1 MLMFFAGCAPKKSV
15 SRIACAASLLTV
27 AALFLALPLR
37 AHHGPPVAPLYN
49 TESLLELD
57 GEIVEIFWR
66 NPHVRFRIRVS
77 EGEVWEL
84 ETEPVGML
92 ARRGIGPELLRI
104 GENVRVAGRVSN
116 RRPNEMALFNL
127 LLPNGE
133 EFTGTAGNR
142 ELRFSEQR
150 VDIAREE
157 MAVTTVSGAEQR
169 ATGIFRVWARGVR
182 EFGGG
187 AEPDNDESVLTETAR
202 AARAD
207 FDPLTDEPILEC
219 VPDGMPRAMLHP
231 TPIEFVDEG
240 EQIVVRIHEHDLVR
254 TIHMA
259 PTGNA
264 VEQPATPLGYSV
276 GDWDGGTLVV
286 TTTRVNWPLSD
297 EVGTPQTNAVEL
309 IERFTVT
316 EDQSRL
322 DYELTAT
329 DPAVLLRPSVRTAHW
344 MWVAGV
350 EIEPFECALWEGTE
364 E

>member
-1 MLMFFAGCAPKKSV
+1 MFFAAHAPEKSV
-15 SRIACAASLLTV
+15 SRIAYATSLLIV
-27 AALFLALPLR
+27 ATLSLALPLR

-57 GEIVEIFWR
+57 GEIVEVFWR

-84 ETEPVGML
+84 ETEPIGML
-92 ARRGIGPELLRI
+92 ARRGIGPELLKI
-104 GENVRVAGRVSN
+104 GDRVRVAGRVSN
-116 RRPNEMALFNL
+116 RRPREMALFNL

-157 MAVTTVSGAEQR
+157 IEVAVVSDAER
-169 ATGIFRVWARGVR
+169 LATGIFRVWARGVR
-182 EFGGG
+182 EFGGA

-202 AARAD
+202 DARAD
-207 FDPLTDEPILEC
+207 FDPLTDEPVLEC

-240 EQIVVRIHEHDLVR
+240 ERIIMRIHEHDLVR

-259 PTGNA
+259 PTSNPR
-264 VEQPATPLGYSV
+264 EQPATSLGYSI

-286 TTTRVNWPLSD
+286 TTTRVHWPFSD
-297 EVGTPQTNAVEL
+297 EVGTPQTDAVEL
-309 IERFTVT
+309 VERFTVT
-316 EDQSRL
+316 EDQTRL

-344 MWVAGV
+344 NWVPGV
-350 EIEPFECALWEGTE
+350 EIESFDCTLWKRTE